1 MKRRFFIPITVLLLL
16 FFAASRF
23 VDLPVEQPGE
33 GNIHAT
39 LETAI
44 ANQLSDVV
52 VSGSGVVIRTLSDDT
67 RGSRHQRFIIRV
79 DDGRTLLMVHNID
92 LAPRIDSLQKGDKI
106 DFKGKYIWNK
116 KGGLVHWTHHDPAGK
131 HPPGW
136 IRHHNRLYH

>member
-23 VDLPVEQPGE
+23 VDLPAEQPGE
-33 GNIHAT
+33 GNIPAT
-39 LETAI
+39 LDTAI

-67 RGSRHQRFIIRV
+67 KGSRHQRFIIRV